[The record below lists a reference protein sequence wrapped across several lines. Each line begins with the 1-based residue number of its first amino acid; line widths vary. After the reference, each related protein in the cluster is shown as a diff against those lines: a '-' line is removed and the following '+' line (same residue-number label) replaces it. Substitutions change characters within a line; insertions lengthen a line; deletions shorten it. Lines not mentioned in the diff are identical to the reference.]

1 MILRTLRNNYT
12 HLLASSLD
20 LVGEKTDSPEADQ
33 METSANK
40 LYFLT
45 FLLILQEAATAHA
58 VSFVNYYTKHRS
70 RNWCRALFLNELL

>member
-20 LVGEKTDSPEADQ
+20 LVGEKTDSPDQ

-58 VSFVNYYTKHRS
+58 VSFANDYTKHRS
-70 RNWCRALFLNELL
+70 RNWCRALFLNEIL